1 MNKKPFFAK
10 EGMDNQKILE
20 IMKINKI
27 LQIPILN
34 KEKSIVGLK
43 FLSNII
49 NEKDQINYHLIF
61 MAGGKGLRLRPLTI
75 NIPKPM
81 IKINGKP
88 LLEKLIIDAKEQG
101 FINFILSINYLGNKI
116 KEYFKNG
123 INLGVSIQY
132 IQEKKPLGTAG
143 SLGALNLKKISNN
156 VIISNSD
163 LVTNINYKNL
173 ISFHEKHKSDLTLA
187 IKPIYTKHSYSV
199 IENKGI
205 YLNSI
210 KEKPT
215 TEINYGIG
223 IYVLKKEILKK
234 INKEQHLDMI
244 DFILKLKK
252 NKGYKILTYP
262 IHEDWKDIGEPD
274 DVKSYESH

>member
-20 IMKINKI
+20 IMKINQI

-116 KEYFKNG
+116 KKYFKNG

-143 SLGALNLKKISNN
+143 SLKNLKKISNN

-173 ISFHEKHKSDLTLA
+173 ISFHEKDHGVSLSLSLVEGQST
-187 IKPIYTKHSYSV
+187 V
-199 IENKGI
+199 I
-205 YLNSI
+205 
-210 KEKPT
+210 
-215 TEINYGIG
+215 
-223 IYVLKKEILKK
+223 V
-234 INKEQHLDMI
+234 
-244 DFILKLKK
+244 
-252 NKGYKILTYP
+252 
-262 IHEDWKDIGEPD
+262 
-274 DVKSYESH
+274 